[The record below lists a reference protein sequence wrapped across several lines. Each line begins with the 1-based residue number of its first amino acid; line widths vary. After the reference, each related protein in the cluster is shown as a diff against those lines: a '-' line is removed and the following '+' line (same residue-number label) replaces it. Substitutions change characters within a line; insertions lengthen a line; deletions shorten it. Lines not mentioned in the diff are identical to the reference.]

1 MSLSSIKESAGSHR
15 ETQGIKGILW
25 AAGRRL
31 SREDALTLYMNDD
44 IFNLGRIAS
53 EVAIS
58 RNGNYAFFIRNM
70 HINPTNLCINRCRFC
85 AFSRSKGEAGAF
97 ELTIEQILNKIS
109 SHLSEGKSFQEV
121 HIVGGLHPDWRF
133 EHYVNIISSIK
144 ESFPFLKIKAYT
156 ATEIDHFSKISGLS
170 IQKVLEILKEKGL
183 DLMPGGGAE
192 IFDERVRGI
201 LCPQKISSKRWL
213 EIMEIA
219 HRMGIRSNATML
231 YGHVEGLEHR
241 VEHLL
246 RLRALQDRTGG
257 FQAFIPLPYIGN
269 ENKRSAIDDLKTIAI
284 SRLVLDNFDHI
295 KAYWVMLGERLAQM
309 ALLWGADDLE
319 GTVMEEKISHDA
331 GVTTPQSLSVEEIIV
346 LIRKAGRIPVERD
359 SFYNIIKK
367 YNK

>member
-1 MSLSSIKESAGSHR
+1 MSLSIKEWVGFEHGKK
-15 ETQGIKGILW
+15 ELKGPFW
-25 AAGRRL
+25 PGERRL
-31 SREDALTLYMNDD
+31 SREVALSLWMDD
-44 IFNLGRIAS
+44 DFFNLGRLAS
-53 EVAIS
+53 EVALS
-58 RNGNYAFFIRNM
+58 KNGNYAFFIRNI

-85 AFSRSKGEAGAF
+85 AFSRSKGDSGAF

-109 SHLSEGKSFQEV
+109 SHLSEGKGFQEV
-121 HIVGGLHPDWRF
+121 HIVGGLHPEWRF
-133 EHYVNIISSIK
+133 QHYVDIISSIK
-144 ESFPFLKIKAYT
+144 EAFPFLRIKAYT
-156 ATEIDHFSKISGLS
+156 ATELDHFSRISGLS
-170 IQKVLEILKEKGL
+170 IQRVIEILKEKGL
-183 DLMPGGGAE
+183 DLIPGGGAE

-246 RLRALQDRTGG
+246 RLRDLQDRTGG

-269 ENKRSAIDDLKTIAI
+269 ENKRSTIDDLKTIAI

-295 KAYWVMLGERLAQM
+295 KAYWVMLGERIAQM

-319 GTVMEEKISHDA
+319 GTVMEEKISHEA
-331 GVTTPQSLSVEEIIV
+331 GVTTPQALSVEEIID
-346 LIRKAGRIPVERD
+346 LIRKTGRIPAERD

-367 YNK
+367 Y